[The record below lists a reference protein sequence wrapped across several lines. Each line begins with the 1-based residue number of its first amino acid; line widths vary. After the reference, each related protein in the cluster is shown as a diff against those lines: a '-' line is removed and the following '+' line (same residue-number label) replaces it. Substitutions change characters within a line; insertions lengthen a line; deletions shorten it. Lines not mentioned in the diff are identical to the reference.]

1 MNPVLYWNSILLE
14 ASRRDFTRG
23 YSNAHQ
29 PGPIRTSR
37 AMAIVH
43 IAIHDAIAL
52 RDNRNAAYLEKKGV
66 NHGVG
71 SVTGNREDI
80 IAGAAVTTLKSLYP
94 RFAAFIDDSVESV
107 GSAPFNLGVAIGNA
121 VLTHRDGDGWV
132 EPLNGGQPTSPSYGR
147 HRADPFAPG
156 QSQLGP
162 TWGDVDRFVAPGHQH
177 MDDFP
182 GHGAVSYLSDLDYK
196 RDFDEVRDYGAANR
210 GKRSAEQQRI
220 GVYWGYD
227 GANNLGV
234 PPRLYNQVARAA
246 LAVRPALSIAKT
258 AELFAMLN
266 VAMADAGID
275 AWHYKYEYDLWRPVV
290 GIRNEAPPDADG
302 FWVPLGA
309 PQTNSPRATLTPNF
323 PAYPSGHATFG
334 AALMQVLRLV
344 LNNALGPITLGD
356 VLAVDNAVGAGNPAP
371 AVPNETFK
379 FVSDELDGV
388 ASDSDG
394 SVRTRVEKQFSSYA
408 EAIWENSVSRV
419 YLGVHWRFD
428 GLHHDT
434 TKKIGGTPLGLA
446 VGKEAFDYFNTAPSI

>member
-1 MNPVLYWNSILLE
+1 MNPVLYWNSVLLE

-23 YSNAHQ
+23 YSNAQQ

-43 IAIHDAIAL
+43 IAIHDAVAF
-52 RDNRNAAYLEKKGV
+52 RQSRPAAYLEKKGV
-66 NHGVG
+66 AHGLGPVA
-71 SVTGNREDI
+71 GNLEDI

-94 RFAAFIDDSVESV
+94 RFASFIDDSIESV
-107 GSAPFNLGVAIGNA
+107 GSPAFNQGVAIGNA
-121 VLTHRDGDGWV
+121 VLAHRAGDGWDA
-132 EPLNGGQPTSPSYGR
+132 PLNGGQPMSPTYGQ
-147 HRADPFAPG
+147 HRADPYAPG

-162 TWGDVDRFVAPGHQH
+162 VWGEVKRFIAPGHQH
-177 MDDFP
+177 MDAFP
-182 GHGAVSYLSDLDYK
+182 GHGAVNYLSDPDYK
-196 RDFDEVRDYGAANR
+196 HDFDEVRDLGSVNR
-210 GKRSAEQQRI
+210 GSRTPEQQRI

-234 PPRLYNQVARAA
+234 PPRLYNQIARTA
-246 LAVRPALSIAKT
+246 LAARPTLSLAKT
-258 AELFAMLN
+258 AELFAIIN

-290 GIRNEAPPDADG
+290 GIRNEGAPNGDA
-302 FWVPLGA
+302 FWAPLGA

-344 LNNALGPITLGD
+344 FNNGPGPITLAD

-371 AVPNETFK
+371 AIANESFE
-379 FVSDELDGV
+379 FVSDELDGI
-388 ASDSDG
+388 ASDPDG
-394 SVRTRVEKQFSSYA
+394 SVRARVKKVFGSYA
-408 EAIWENSVSRV
+408 EAIWENSVSRI

-428 GLHHDT
+428 GLHHDPA
-434 TKKIGGTPLGLA
+434 KKIGGTPLGLA
-446 VGKEAFDYFNTAPSI
+446 VGKEAFDFFAAAPSL